1 MSMSEMRDAI
11 GVLLAG
17 GQGER
22 LWPLTRDRAKP
33 AVPFGALY
41 RIIDITLSNC
51 INSDLRRVFVL
62 TQYKALSLNRHIR
75 AGWSPLMGLGDYIE
89 VLPPQMRVSNQW
101 YQGTADAVYQNIY
114 SIGSERSKYVFI
126 LSGDHIYKMNYARM
140 LQQHVDSGADVTV
153 AVIEIP
159 VEEAA
164 RQFGVIEVDK
174 DYRIVGFEEKPAQ
187 PKHSPHH
194 AGFCNA
200 SMGIYIF
207 NTHLMIPILLADSE
221 DPKSAHDFGKDIL
234 PRIISK
240 HRVFAFNFVDEN
252 RKDALYWRDVGTLDA
267 YFEANMDLTAV
278 SPVFNLYDREWPVR
292 GWQHQYPPA
301 KFVFADT
308 ERTGSAVDSI
318 IAGGSIVSGGRVQR
332 SILGYDVR
340 INSYSEISDSIIYN
354 HVNVGR
360 HSRIRRAI
368 IDRHVTLPERTE
380 IGYDVEADKRRFH
393 VTESGIVIV
402 VRQESLIEEPE
413 TQ

>member
-1 MSMSEMRDAI
+1 MADMRDAI

-33 AVPFGALY
+33 AVPFGGIY

-62 TQYKALSLNRHIR
+62 TQYKALSLNRHVR
-75 AGWSPLMGLGDYIE
+75 RGWAPVAGLGDYIE
-89 VLPPQMRVSNQW
+89 VLPPQMRVSQQW

-114 SIGSERSKYVFI
+114 SIGNERSKFVFI
-126 LSGDHIYKMNYARM
+126 LSGDHIYKMNYSRM
-140 LQQHVDSGADVTV
+140 LRQHIDSNADVTV
-153 AVIEIP
+153 ATIEIP
-159 VEEAA
+159 VQQASK
-164 RQFGVIEVDK
+164 QFGVIEVDREW
-174 DYRIVGFEEKPAQ
+174 RIIGFEEKPEK
-187 PKHSPHH
+187 PKPSPHH
-194 AGFCNA
+194 EGHCNA

-207 NTHLMIPILLADSE
+207 NTQLLIPILLADSE
-221 DPKSAHDFGKDIL
+221 DPKSSHDFGKDIL

-267 YFEANMDLTAV
+267 YYEANLDLVSV
-278 SPVFNLYDREWPVR
+278 SPIFNLYDKDWPLR
-292 GWQHQYPPA
+292 TWQQQYPPA
-301 KFVFADT
+301 KFVFADP
-308 ERTGSAVDSI
+308 ERMGEALDSI
-318 IAGGSIVSGGRVQR
+318 VGAGSIISGGRVRR
-332 SILGYDVR
+332 SVLGLDVR
-340 INSYSEISDSIIYN
+340 INSYCEVTDSIIYN

-368 IDRHVTLPERTE
+368 IDRHVTLPEHTE
-380 IGYDVEADKRRFH
+380 IGYDTEADRRRFH
-393 VTESGIVIV
+393 LTDSGIVVV

-413 TQ
+413 TA